1 MIACRSKV
9 HIKNRKVH
17 LKSSNPEAL
26 EALKMK
32 NVVEFGRFSFE
43 LEEKREQ
50 SIISQANQMLTG
62 FSICSAALLMAIP
75 IMCDETNVPHT
86 QLLIASGFVFFFL
99 IISLVLAVIAQW
111 RFKYEAMICAGDFED
126 AINKEAHVY
135 KSQKEYDD
143 QWVFQ
148 LTAIQRSKKQVNDRR
163 VKLVMASMTS
173 FLTAIG
179 IFLLT
184 AGLFIIL
191 YTG

>member
-1 MIACRSKV
+1 MITYNETDTDNGSKESDL
-9 HIKNRKVH
+9 KNF
-17 LKSSNPEAL
+17 EM
-26 EALKMK
+26 EELKMK

-50 SIISQANQMLTG
+50 SIISQSNQMLTG

-111 RFKYEAMICAGDFED
+111 RFEYQSMICAEDFEI
-126 AINKEAHVY
+126 AINKEADIY
-135 KSQKEYDD
+135 QSQKQYND

-148 LTAIQRSKKQVNDRR
+148 LTAIQRSKQQVNDRR
-163 VKLVMASMTS
+163 VKLVIASMTC
-173 FLTAIG
+173 FLTAVG

-184 AGLFIIL
+184 EGLFIIL